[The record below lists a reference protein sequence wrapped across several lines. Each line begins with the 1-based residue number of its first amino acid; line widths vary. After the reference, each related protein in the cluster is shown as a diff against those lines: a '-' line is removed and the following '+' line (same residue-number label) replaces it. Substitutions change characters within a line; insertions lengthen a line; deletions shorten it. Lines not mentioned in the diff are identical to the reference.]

1 MGAKDSFI
9 LVRAHFQ
16 SSSEG
21 QVITM
26 NEINIKVSNR
36 DMGIHLKAA
45 GILFT
50 YISTLKLPHTY
61 LT

>member
-1 MGAKDSFI
+1 MAAKDSFI

-16 SSSEG
+16 SSSQG
-21 QVITM
+21 QVIRM
-26 NEINIKVSNR
+26 IEIILKVSNR

-45 GILFT
+45 GISLT
-50 YISTLKLPHTY
+50 YISTLILPQTY